1 MEFVNITGK
10 KKQYTNPVNGSR
22 TVCLSEMRL
31 YVFFHVLPL
40 ILPLPPTNHT
50 SLSFL
55 PEGVSSDVDKLDKQ
69 GIAPLCRQPLKVSP
83 ACSRLEEGRSKG
95 ELHSTLLIWTK
106 RALFRGGCV
115 HEEER
120 VPPQIIA

>member
-1 MEFVNITGK
+1 M
-10 KKQYTNPVNGSR
+10 
-22 TVCLSEMRL
+22 
-31 YVFFHVLPL
+31 
-40 ILPLPPTNHT
+40 LPLPPTNHT

-106 RALFRGGCV
+106 RALFRGSVCMRRRGY
-115 HEEER
+115 
-120 VPPQIIA
+120 PPQIIE